1 MTRPECA
8 DWFSSVMSNLYK
20 GRYTL
25 FQDSMCISILSHPIL
40 HSMYVLV
47 SKIFYASSDVSDRT
61 ARSCILVSYIAV
73 SYFNSGT
80 VTKVKLS
87 QNLLYN

>member
-8 DWFSSVMSNLYK
+8 DWFSSIMSNLYK

-25 FQDSMCISILSHPIL
+25 FQDSMCISILSHPSL

-47 SKIFYASSDVSDRT
+47 SKILYASSDVSDRT
-61 ARSCILVSYIAV
+61 ARSCILVPYIAV
-73 SYFNSGT
+73 SYFNSGN
-80 VTKVKLS
+80 VIQVKLS
-87 QNLLYN
+87 LGL